1 MNWNLFTAVLAIGL
15 AAALLN
21 LRRDLSPREAWALVL
36 TRTAAAWFLARYLPE
51 QANGAAIAALAVW
64 ETARLVAG
72 ASAYAVHWFMARRE
86 GRKWLRRWQHQETRL
101 SQLRKTPG
109 GISEH

>member
-72 ASAYAVHWFMARRE
+72 ASAYLTHWYMARRE
-86 GRKWLRRWQHQETRL
+86 GRTWLAHWRQAET
-101 SQLRKTPG
+101 QPVTTPRKPD
-109 GISEH
+109 GISPG